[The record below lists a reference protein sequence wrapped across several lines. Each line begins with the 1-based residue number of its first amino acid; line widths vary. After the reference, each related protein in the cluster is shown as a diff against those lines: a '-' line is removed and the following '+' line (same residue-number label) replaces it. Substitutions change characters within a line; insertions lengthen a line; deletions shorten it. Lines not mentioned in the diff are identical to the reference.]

1 MKFLK
6 KNQFSI
12 AFLFTVVFN
21 IILFLLTYIQYT
33 STEGTD
39 FNKYGPY
46 LNYYVFGSDA
56 SLQEQG
62 VGYFWFISEVSKFK
76 LNSLLIS
83 PSFDLLILNFGIQFG
98 NFLLFLGGCLGIYFL
113 LRFFDT
119 PPLYSLGV
127 INLLALFPPIVG
139 ARIILKPEIFAFF
152 LMPWLFLFLFKY
164 FAQDKTKYLYF
175 LIPITTL
182 LTSSKAS
189 ITLITA
195 FVLLMFVNKSIFKKE
210 LFYVAVITLPIFL
223 YLINESYLINERYL
237 WDHIT
242 PDGYDNVASFSFLYS
257 INAEL
262 FSNPFRNSQ
271 SNSLIGIILIDT
283 FGDYWQTYW
292 NHKRG
297 WLNSQ
302 FPGDITLNR
311 IGIITSFLFYSLIFK
326 YLLKEKNKNLKKMGG
341 SFLIGIFVLLITIFN
356 VFPFLTKNFNPGKG
370 DPIKTHYFSFL
381 LALSFI
387 YLLIKLKDSK
397 RNVVTISFIA
407 VIFVFPLMQF
417 TTSNLSA
424 VSENINTIK
433 KIQIL
438 KSCSIGSALS
448 DYINIY
454 GDWCT
459 NENIAKNIC
468 LGTYDP
474 EVKPYEENN
483 YLIYPRDEMF
493 ESRNLVNQNQVVTV
507 GNYYECLEYS
517 KGGFVPQ
524 SSEYFFFNQNRSAPR
539 GFLVMLILTI
549 LTILYEITYGRD
561 NRKI

>member
-6 KNQFSI
+6 KYQFSI
-12 AFLFTVVFN
+12 AFLFTAVFN
-21 IILFLLTYIQYT
+21 IFLFLLTYIQYN

-46 LNYYVFGSDA
+46 LNYYVFGTDA
-56 SLQEQG
+56 SLEEQG
-62 VGYFWFISEVSKFK
+62 VGYFWLISEVSKFK

-83 PSFDLLILNFGIQFG
+83 PSYEVLILNFGIQFG
-98 NFLLFLGGCLGIYFL
+98 NFLLFLGGCVGIYFL

-119 PPLYSLGV
+119 TPLFSLGV
-127 INLLALFPPIVG
+127 INLLALFPPVVG

-164 FAQDKTKYLYF
+164 FEQDKKKYLYF
-175 LIPITTL
+175 QIPITTL

-210 LFYVAVITLPIFL
+210 LFFVAVITLPIFL
-223 YLINESYLINERYL
+223 YLINESYLINDRYL

-262 FSNPFRNSQ
+262 FSYPFRNSQ
-271 SNSLIGIILIDT
+271 SNSLIGIVLLDT
-283 FGDYWQTYW
+283 FGDYWQRYW
-292 NHKRG
+292 NHERG

-302 FPGDITLNR
+302 FPGDITLSR
-311 IGIITSFLFYSLIFK
+311 IGVITSFFFYSLIFK

-356 VFPFLTKNFNPGKG
+356 IFPFLTKNFNPGKG

-387 YLLIKLKDSK
+387 YLLIKLKESK
-397 RNVVTISFIA
+397 RNIVTISFVA
-407 VIFVFPLMQF
+407 VIFVFPLLQF
-417 TTSNLSA
+417 TTSDLSD
-424 VSENINTIK
+424 VSENKNTIK

-438 KSCSIGSALS
+438 NSCSIGNALS
-448 DYINIY
+448 DYININ
-454 GDWCT
+454 GGWCT
-459 NENIAKNIC
+459 GESIAKNVC

-483 YLIYPRDEMF
+483 YLIFPRDEMF
-493 ESRNLVNQNQVVTV
+493 ESRNLVNKNQVVTV

-524 SSEYFFFNQNRSAPR
+524 SSEYFFFNQNRTAPK
-539 GFLVMLILTI
+539 GFLTMLILTI
-549 LTILYEITYGRD
+549 FTLLYEITYGRD

>member
-1 MKFLK
+1 MKFVK

-12 AFLFTVVFN
+12 AFLITVVFN
-21 IILFLLTYIQYT
+21 IFLFLLTYIQYN

-46 LNYYVFGSDA
+46 LNYYVFGTDV
-56 SLQEQG
+56 SLEEQG
-62 VGYFWFISEVSKFK
+62 VGYFWLISEVSKLK

-83 PSFDLLILNFGIQFG
+83 PSYDLLILNFGIQFG

-119 PPLYSLGV
+119 PPLFSLGV

-152 LMPWLFLFLFKY
+152 LMPWLYLFLFKY
-164 FAQDKTKYLYF
+164 FEQNKTKYLYF

-182 LTSSKAS
+182 LTTSKAS

-195 FVLLMFVNKSIFKKE
+195 FVLLMFVNKSIFNKE
-210 LFYVAVITLPIFL
+210 LFYVVVITLPIFL

-242 PDGYDNVASFSFLYS
+242 PSGYDNVASFSFLYS
-257 INAEL
+257 FNAEL
-262 FSNPFRNSQ
+262 FYYPFRNSQ
-271 SNSLIGIILIDT
+271 SNSLLGIILLDT
-283 FGDYWQTYW
+283 FGDYWQRYW
-292 NHKRG
+292 NHERG

-302 FPGDITLNR
+302 FPGNITLNR
-311 IGIITSFLFYSLIFK
+311 IGIITSFFFYSLIFK

-387 YLLIKLKDSK
+387 YLLIKLKGSK
-397 RNVVTISFIA
+397 KSIATISFITI
-407 VIFVFPLMQF
+407 IFVFPLLQF
-417 TTSNLSA
+417 TTSDLGEI
-424 VSENINTIK
+424 SENKIIIK
-433 KIQIL
+433 KIKIL
-438 KSCSIGSALS
+438 NSCSIGSAFTNL
-448 DYINIY
+448 Y

-459 NENIAKNIC
+459 NESIAKNSC
-468 LGTYDP
+468 SGTYNP
-474 EVKPYEENN
+474 EVKPFIEND

-517 KGGFVPQ
+517 VGGFVPQ
-524 SSEYFFFNQNRSAPR
+524 SSEYFFFNQNRSAPK
-539 GFLVMLILTI
+539 GFLAMLILTVFT
-549 LTILYEITYGRD
+549 LLYELAYGRD
-561 NRKI
+561 KSQV